1 MITNT
6 SFLTNELDLKAKRYS
21 TLVMGTY
28 GRELPPKAY
37 VSGFYYNMYSAN
49 FYILKFIFS

>member
-28 GRELPPKAY
+28 GRELPLKAY

-49 FYILKFIFS
+49 FYILKFIYS